1 MAELNDPHF
10 HALKVRAKIHAMGT
24 TYLCH
29 PANRVQ
35 RISRAPRVAPPFRWK
50 DPTVLG
56 IDRGAGDDL
65 CAVTFVTPGN
75 GLTASLRMG
84 DDGTFGVCF
93 PKSQF
98 SSDAIAKQMIAD
110 ALGLFR
116 APGFNGR
123 RYLK

>member
-35 RISRAPRVAPPFRWK
+35 RIDRAPRAVPLYTQFHDEIVLAPW
-50 DPTVLG
+50 
-56 IDRGAGDDL
+56 A
-65 CAVTFVTPGN
+65 TPGF
-75 GLTASLRMG
+75 ADRIAE
-84 DDGTFGVCF
+84 
-93 PKSQF
+93 QF
-98 SSDAIAKQMIAD
+98 IQDAI
-110 ALGLFR
+110 GLFR

-123 RYLK
+123 RYPK

>member
-35 RISRAPRVAPPFRWK
+35 RIDRAPVAVPPFRWK
-50 DPTVLG
+50 DLESTGL
-56 IDRGAGDDL
+56 
-65 CAVTFVTPGN
+65 AVKFVTPGN
-75 GLTASLRMG
+75 GLTASVRMG
-84 DDGTFGVCF
+84 GDGTSGVCF

-98 SSDAIAKQMIAD
+98 SSEAIAQQMIAD

-123 RYLK
+123 RYPK